1 MIKNL
6 TILILLT
13 AISTTCFCQTES
25 ILRLE
30 AQYYKATIELNKIN
44 PYEYPDD
51 CINKANQIIKL
62 YNLISAQDSTRIP
75 RQSLFIPYSMIVYS
89 YYSKKEE
96 KKAIPYMET
105 ANDLARKYASQL
117 LQDGFTHD
125 ALLGIA
131 TMLRDA
137 YTNVEQY
144 QKAIDLS
151 TKIISTY
158 KEINPKHVAYQQMA
172 ESQIYKRQDNAL
184 KVIESDKKAL
194 DFFERYGNDV
204 HNFYSVT
211 IAKEI
216 LEGYLYNEDYNGALQ
231 FIEDYRDRLNRLFNG
246 KDDLE
251 YENLNQTNKYLY
263 SIYQHFGLHQKALNA
278 AFLVSNYIKMT
289 VGEHSPSYAVW
300 MNNAACSYMDMYS
313 TEDKSLYL
321 SKADSLFSIVGKI
334 WYSIPNYEKELD
346 YATYLGNYGN
356 LFSNQKD
363 YENAEAYL
371 QRSLSLYQQ
380 QNCDKR
386 YILSAKS
393 RLATFYGNSG
403 NIEKSISLQKE
414 LLNEYEQ
421 RRDTLQIARI
431 CNLLSQLYWMNLD
444 NDEAGELYANKA
456 YEVLRKSGIV
466 NGLTATITEN
476 LARIYYRIG
485 LEERALQYSMESLNI
500 KESLGIGVSPYELL
514 NAREF
519 FVDQFSDVFYY
530 SPEGKEQV
538 VINIESLCKSILKE
552 HSGNTRDYKK
562 LCWKANTVLAKTYM
576 FFHKFDEA
584 ERLFKEILLIEEELW
599 GKNSNNYVVTLN
611 NLAYC
616 NSLRGDYEKCRM
628 YSLECIKLAPTHKN
642 YENILSSSIALH
654 DSCMVEKYLPL
665 TYNASLDY
673 LKKQFLYLGSN
684 QREELIES
692 GKAFGFSNFALPA
705 LLLPENEICAQ
716 YAYNSALVYKGLL
729 LSTEKDVESTL
740 ATIPDEALKNEYKEL
755 KQKQHEL
762 QTISDSVD
770 VANLKRGIELK
781 EKEIIHSL
789 CNYSDFTKG
798 LDTDWKDVLER
809 LRRGDVA
816 IEFVELDKSIMS
828 PNDTSLYYGAVL
840 LKKEWRTPKFVL
852 LHDKQ
857 ITDSIIRNVIIDFKE
872 AEDKAYNKEEWD
884 RVNHQLYEMIW
895 EPIFSYLEPNDCI
908 YFSPVGMLSLAPMEI
923 LQDTKGRL
931 MNEQYKLY
939 RMSSTKYMCLSHNP
953 VQKGNAVLYG
963 GLKYDEEGN
972 VDSSQSKNSL
982 KREGWN
988 YLPSSATEVMVLDS
1002 IFRTANISTN
1012 LYDNY
1017 AGTEESFKKLSGKTI
1032 STLHIATHGFYFNED
1047 ESDFYDFFR
1056 DMNIRVKRGTGI
1068 STLLRSG
1075 LMLSGGQHAW
1085 LHGRKDI
1092 PQDKEDGILLA
1103 SEISLLDFHN
1113 VDLVTLSACQTGLGD
1128 ISDDGVMGLQRGFK
1142 RAGVNSILMTL
1153 WPVNDYA
1160 TRLLMGE
1167 FYRNLVSGL
1176 TKIQSLHLAQ
1186 KYLRESNV
1194 EYNNPYYW
1202 AAFILLDDLKQ

>member
-1 MIKNL
+1 MVKKVFSFFAL
-6 TILILLT
+6 F
-13 AISTTCFCQTES
+13 AISLNCYSQS
-25 ILRLE
+25 IPIIQLVAKYQKARVELDRLNPFE
-30 AQYYKATIELNKIN
+30 NSDLCIEKSIRIIELF
-44 PYEYPDD
+44 E
-51 CINKANQIIKL
+51 QI
-62 YNLISAQDSTRIP
+62 YQQDTTQLQRYG
-75 RQSLFIPYSMIVYS
+75 LFVPYSMAAYS
-89 YYSKKEE
+89 YYGKKDIKGAVPYLE
-96 KKAIPYMET
+96 KAKHVAMENT
-105 ANDLARKYASQL
+105 TQL
-117 LQDGFTHD
+117 LQMGYTYDV
-125 ALLGIA
+125 LLGIA
-131 TMLRDA
+131 TLLRDA
-137 YTNVEQY
+137 YTDTHEY
-144 QKAIDLS
+144 DKALLVS
-151 TKIISTY
+151 AEIISAY
-158 KEINPKHVAYQQMA
+158 EKINPKRLASLQMA
-172 ESQIYKRQDNAL
+172 KSQIYKAKDDVL
-184 KVIESDKKAL
+184 KVIESDLKAL
-194 DFFERYGNDV
+194 DFFEKYGNDV
-204 HNFYSVT
+204 QGFYSGSL
-211 IAKEI
+211 ANEI
-216 LEGYLYNEDYNGALQ
+216 LEGYMYINHYDGALA
-231 FIEDYRDRLNRLFNG
+231 FINNNRDRLNRMFGG
-246 KDDLE
+246 KDALE
-251 YENLNQTNKYLY
+251 YEKLNQTNKYLY
-263 SIYQHFGLHQKALNA
+263 RIYEHNGLYQRAVNA
-278 AFLVSNYIKMT
+278 AFLVSNYILVT
-289 VGEHSPSYAVW
+289 EGENTTNYASWV
-300 MNNAACSYMDMYS
+300 NNAACSYL
-313 TEDKSLYL
+313 SLYESENNSAYL
-321 SKADSLFSIVGKI
+321 NKADTLFNIAGEK
-334 WYSIPNYEKELD
+334 WASIPNREEISD

-356 LFSNQKD
+356 LLSAMHMYDKAETFLQKSLTL
-363 YENAEAYL
+363 YE
-371 QRSLSLYQQ
+371 Q
-380 QNCDKR
+380 QNSSDDLK
-386 YILSAKS
+386 LSAKS
-393 RLATFYGNSG
+393 RLATLYGNNGSVG
-403 NIEKSISLQKE
+403 RSISLHKE
-414 LLNEYEQ
+414 LLEKFEQ
-421 RRDTLQIARI
+421 RKDTLQIART
-431 CNLLSQLYWMNLD
+431 CNLLSQLYWMDLNNEEL
-444 NDEAGELYANKA
+444 GEHYANKA
-456 YEVLRKSGIV
+456 YEILHHAHIS
-466 NGLTATITEN
+466 NELSATITEN
-476 LARIYYRIG
+476 LARIYYRLG
-485 LEERALQYSMESLNI
+485 LEERALQYSTESLKI
-500 KESLGIGVSPYELL
+500 KEEIGIGISPYELL

-519 FVDQFSDVFYY
+519 YLDNFSNLFYY
-530 SPEGKEQV
+530 HSNGKEKV
-538 VINIESLCKSILKE
+538 VENMESFCKYILD
-552 HSGNTRDYKK
+552 SNLGNTRDEKM
-562 LCWKANTVLAKTYM
+562 LRWKSKTVLGKTYM
-576 FFHKFDEA
+576 FFHRFEEA
-584 ERLFKEILLIEEELW
+584 ESQFQDLLKIEEDLW
-599 GKNSNNYVVTLN
+599 GRNSSNYIVTLN

-616 NSLRGDYEKCRM
+616 YNLKGNQEKCREL
-628 YSLECIKLAPTHKN
+628 SLKCVEIAPTHKN
-642 YENILSSSIALH
+642 YENILYSSIVL
-654 DSCMVEKYLPL
+654 DDIKMVEKYLPL
-665 TYNASLDY
+665 TFNASIEY
-673 LKKQFLYLGSN
+673 LKKQFLYLGSS

-705 LLLPENEICAQ
+705 SLLPENEICAQ

-798 LDTDWKDVLER
+798 LDTDWKDVQER

-895 EPIFSYLEPNDCI
+895 KPIFSYLEPNDCI

-953 VQKGNAVLYG
+953 VKKGNAILYG

-1002 IFRTANISTN
+1002 IFSTANISTN

-1047 ESDFYDFFR
+1047 ESSFYDFFR
-1056 DMNIRVKRGTGI
+1056 DMNIKVKRGKGI

-1153 WPVNDYA
+1153 WPVNDDA

-1167 FYRNLVSGL
+1167 FYRNLVSGQ
-1176 TKIQSLHLAQ
+1176 TKLQSLHLAQ

-1202 AAFILLDDLKQ
+1202 AAFILLDGIN